1 DCFMF
6 SCFPPT
12 THHRAA
18 RLRREGSQVHHHTLA
33 TRSHTCGY
41 HRRSCPHTP
50 GSAPSLHHTQDR
62 GQCVCVCVCLCVCV
76 YHLMSVYIVVQ
87 GGFKVLGSVK
97 HLETIV

>member
-50 GSAPSLHHTQDR
+50 GSRRVRHITHDR

-76 YHLMSVYIVVQ
+76 CVRACVRACVRVCACRRLLCEQ
-87 GGFKVLGSVK
+87 
-97 HLETIV
+97 